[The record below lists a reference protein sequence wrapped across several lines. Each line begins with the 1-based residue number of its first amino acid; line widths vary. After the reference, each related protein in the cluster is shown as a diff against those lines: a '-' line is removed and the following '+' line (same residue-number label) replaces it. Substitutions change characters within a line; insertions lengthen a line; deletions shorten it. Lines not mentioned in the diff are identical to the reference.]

1 MTEETD
7 EIEVSCFDKVCKDCP
22 DHAKVSGK
30 VVCNKDNRLGL
41 RSAKIADFL
50 R

>member
-1 MTEETD
+1 MTEE
-7 EIEVSCFDKVCKDCP
+7 IEKSCFDKVCKDCI
-22 DHAKVSGK
+22 DHAVSGGK

-50 R
+50 W